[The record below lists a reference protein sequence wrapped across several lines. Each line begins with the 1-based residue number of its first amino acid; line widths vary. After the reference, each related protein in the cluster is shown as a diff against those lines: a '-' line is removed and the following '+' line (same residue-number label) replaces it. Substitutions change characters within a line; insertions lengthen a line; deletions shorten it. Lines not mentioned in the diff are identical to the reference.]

1 MNKKNKEGKLILFE
15 GGEKVGKSTQIKI
28 LAERLKENGVNVVVT
43 KEPGG
48 TEEGK
53 EIRQKLLYGNLTLEQ
68 ELDLFIEDRTL
79 HFGKL
84 ILPALESGQWVLC
97 DRSSPSTIAYQH
109 YGRGM
114 NLDDIKERNRLARQ
128 GKDFDLIILLDME
141 PQKAMSR
148 TTRETIFEKEY
159 REFHDKIRQGY
170 REQAKADS
178 DRWLVLD
185 ASESVESVSEK
196 IWQEIKNRFKI

>member
-1 MNKKNKEGKLILFE
+1 MDMEGKLILFE
-15 GGEKVGKSTQIKI
+15 GGEKAGKSTQIKI
-28 LAERLKENGVNVVVT
+28 LAERLKESGVGALVT

-53 EIRQKLLYGNLTLEQ
+53 EIRQKLLYGNLPPKQ
-68 ELDLFIEDRTL
+68 ELNLFIEDRTI

-84 ILPALESGQWVLC
+84 VLPALARGDWVLC

-114 NLDDIKERNRLARQ
+114 NLENIRERDRRARQ
-128 GKDFDLIILLDME
+128 GRDFDLIILLDME
-141 PQKAMSR
+141 PQKAMAR
-148 TTRETIFEKEY
+148 TERETIFEKENW
-159 REFHDKIRQGY
+159 EFHDKVRQGY
-170 REQAKADS
+170 LEQANNVPEQ
-178 DRWLVLD
+178 WLVLD
-185 ASESVESVSEK
+185 ASESVENVSEK